1 MNECLWTLQPLFCA
15 LGVWGG
21 GDIKEMEFQR
31 VYIYNGILQ
40 SHKKEILPFAET
52 WMDLEGMMLK

>member
-1 MNECLWTLQPLFCA
+1 MNVFGLCSHYSVH
-15 LGVWGG
+15 LGVWE

-31 VYIYNGILQ
+31 VCIYNGILQ